1 MNITRIGGLA
11 AATLCSAA
19 LLAGCGSS
27 SSSAETAATAAATTA
42 AATTAAATT
51 TAATTTAA
59 TTTDQKVG
67 GTATCDQASLSKAV
81 EATGTA
87 KEPNTL
93 ATPTSFECS
102 DGWAYA
108 YVNSG
113 TGDAE
118 YTGTTVFE
126 AEGQF
131 WIPKDR
137 QKVCIS
143 PGNQVPKAI
152 YQPACETN

>member
-11 AATLCSAA
+11 AVTLCSAA
-19 LLAGCGSS
+19 LLVGCGSS

-51 TAATTTAA
+51 AAA

-67 GTATCDQASLSKAV
+67 GTATCDQASISKAV

>member
-11 AATLCSAA
+11 AVTLCSAA
-19 LLAGCGSS
+19 LLVGCGSS
-27 SSSAETAATAAATTA
+27 SSSAETAATAAVTTA
-42 AATTAAATT
+42 AATTA
-51 TAATTTAA
+51 AA

-67 GTATCDQASLSKAV
+67 GTATCDQASISKAV

-102 DGWAYA
+102 EGWAYA

>member
-19 LLAGCGSS
+19 LLAGCGSY
-27 SSSAETAATAAATTA
+27 SSSADTSSADTTTTAAATAAAPTTG
-42 AATTAAATT
+42 
-51 TAATTTAA
+51 
-59 TTTDQKVG
+59 QKVG
-67 GTATCDQASLSKAV
+67 GTATCDQLSLSEAV

-113 TGDAE
+113 TGDAQ

-131 WIPKDR
+131 WIPKNR

>member
-27 SSSAETAATAAATTA
+27 SSSADTSSADTTTPAAATTA
-42 AATTAAATT
+42 AATTA
-51 TAATTTAA
+51 AA

-113 TGDAE
+113 TGDAQ

>member
-19 LLAGCGSS
+19 LLAGCGSY

-42 AATTAAATT
+42 AATTA
-51 TAATTTAA
+51 AA

-131 WIPKDR
+131 WIPKNR

>member
-11 AATLCSAA
+11 AVTLCSAA

-27 SSSAETAATAAATTA
+27 SSSADTASTDTTAAAATTTA
-42 AATTAAATT
+42 AATTAATT
-51 TAATTTAA
+51 TAGTTTG
-59 TTTDQKVG
+59 QKVG
-67 GTATCDQASLSKAV
+67 GTATCDQASMSKAV
-81 EATGTA
+81 EATSTA

-93 ATPTSFECS
+93 STPTSFECS
-102 DGWAYA
+102 GGWAYA

-113 TGDAE
+113 TGDAQ
-118 YTGTTVFE
+118 YTGTMVFE

>member
-1 MNITRIGGLA
+1 MNTTRIGGLA

-27 SSSAETAATAAATTA
+27 SSSADTSSADTTTTAAATTA
-42 AATTAAATT
+42 AATTA
-51 TAATTTAA
+51 AA

-113 TGDAE
+113 TGDAQ

>member
-27 SSSAETAATAAATTA
+27 SSSADTSSADTTTTA
-42 AATTAAATT
+42 AATTA
-51 TAATTTAA
+51 AATTTAA

-67 GTATCDQASLSKAV
+67 GTATCDQESLSKAV

-113 TGDAE
+113 TGDAQ

>member
-27 SSSAETAATAAATTA
+27 SSSADTSSADTTTTA
-42 AATTAAATT
+42 AATTA
-51 TAATTTAA
+51 AATTTAA

>member
-27 SSSAETAATAAATTA
+27 SSSADTSSADTTTTAAATTA
-42 AATTAAATT
+42 AATTA
-51 TAATTTAA
+51 AA

-67 GTATCDQASLSKAV
+67 GTATCDQASISKAV

>member
-27 SSSAETAATAAATTA
+27 SSSADTSSADTTTTAAATTA

-51 TAATTTAA
+51 TG
-59 TTTDQKVG
+59 QKVG
-67 GTATCDQASLSKAV
+67 GTATCDQASISKAV

>member
-27 SSSAETAATAAATTA
+27 SSSADTSSADTTTTAAATTA

-51 TAATTTAA
+51 TG
-59 TTTDQKVG
+59 QKVG
-67 GTATCDQASLSKAV
+67 GTATCDQASISKAV

-113 TGDAE
+113 TGDAQ

>member
-27 SSSAETAATAAATTA
+27 SSSADTAATAAATTA

-51 TAATTTAA
+51 AAATTAAA

-67 GTATCDQASLSKAV
+67 GTATCDQASISKAV

>member
-27 SSSAETAATAAATTA
+27 SSSADTSSADTTTTAAATTA
-42 AATTAAATT
+42 AATTA
-51 TAATTTAA
+51 AA

-113 TGDAE
+113 TGDAQ

>member
-27 SSSAETAATAAATTA
+27 SSSADTSSADTTTTAAATTA
-42 AATTAAATT
+42 AATTA
-51 TAATTTAA
+51 AA

-67 GTATCDQASLSKAV
+67 GTATCDQASISKAV

-113 TGDAE
+113 TGDAQ

>member
-19 LLAGCGSS
+19 LLAGCGSY

-51 TAATTTAA
+51 T
-59 TTTDQKVG
+59 DQKVG
-67 GTATCDQASLSKAV
+67 GTATCDQASISKAV
-81 EATGTA
+81 EAIGTA

>member
-27 SSSAETAATAAATTA
+27 SSSADTSSADTTTTAAATTA
-42 AATTAAATT
+42 AATTA
-51 TAATTTAA
+51 AA

-113 TGDAE
+113 TGDAQ

-131 WIPKDR
+131 WILKDR

>member
-11 AATLCSAA
+11 AVTLCSAA

-27 SSSAETAATAAATTA
+27 SSADTSSADTTTTA
-42 AATTAAATT
+42 AATTPAATT
-51 TAATTTAA
+51 TAATTTG
-59 TTTDQKVG
+59 QKVG

-87 KEPNTL
+87 KEPSTL

-102 DGWAYA
+102 GGWAYA

-113 TGDAE
+113 TGE
-118 YTGTTVFE
+118 GQYTGTTVFE

-131 WIPKDR
+131 WIPKNR

>member
-27 SSSAETAATAAATTA
+27 SSSADTSSADTTTTAAATTA
-42 AATTAAATT
+42 AATTA
-51 TAATTTAA
+51 AA

>member
-11 AATLCSAA
+11 AVTLCSAA

-27 SSSAETAATAAATTA
+27 SSSADTASADTTA
-42 AATTAAATT
+42 AAATT

-59 TTTDQKVG
+59 TTTGQKVG
-67 GTATCDQASLSKAV
+67 GTATCDQASMSKAV
-81 EATGTA
+81 EATGSA

-93 ATPTSFECS
+93 STPTSFECS
-102 DGWAYA
+102 GGWAYA

-118 YTGTTVFE
+118 YTGTMVFE

>member
-27 SSSAETAATAAATTA
+27 SSSADTSSADTTTTA
-42 AATTAAATT
+42 AATTA
-51 TAATTTAA
+51 AATTTAA

-113 TGDAE
+113 TGDAQ

>member
-27 SSSAETAATAAATTA
+27 SSSADTSSADTTTTAAATTA
-42 AATTAAATT
+42 AATTA
-51 TAATTTAA
+51 AA

-113 TGDAE
+113 TGE
-118 YTGTTVFE
+118 SQYTGTTVFE

-131 WIPKDR
+131 WIPQNR

>member
-27 SSSAETAATAAATTA
+27 SSSADTSATAAATTA

-51 TAATTTAA
+51 AAA

-67 GTATCDQASLSKAV
+67 GTATCDQASISKAV

>member
-11 AATLCSAA
+11 AVTLCSAA

-27 SSSAETAATAAATTA
+27 SSSADTASADTTAAAATT
-42 AATTAAATT
+42 TATT

-59 TTTDQKVG
+59 TTTGEKVG
-67 GTATCDQASLSKAV
+67 GMATCDQASISKAV

-113 TGDAE
+113 TGDAQ

>member
-42 AATTAAATT
+42 AATTA
-51 TAATTTAA
+51 AA

-113 TGDAE
+113 TGDAQ

>member
-19 LLAGCGSS
+19 LLAGCGSY
-27 SSSAETAATAAATTA
+27 SSSAATAATAAATTA
-42 AATTAAATT
+42 
-51 TAATTTAA
+51 AA

-67 GTATCDQASLSKAV
+67 GTATCDQASISKAV